1 MRGNPH
7 YTIISILVWGL
18 GIYLACIIPIN
29 SDSGWLLWVAQ
40 RMLDGAV
47 YGRDIVELNPPLSA
61 YIHFPPVLIAH
72 TLGISVYPVF
82 IAYTLAVIGVSVLL
96 CQRILRYSPLEKADK
111 RLILVTL
118 TGALLFVCHADIHLP
133 LLSLKFGQREH
144 FIIAFLLPYI
154 FLCWLRIENRET
166 PLLRRIIC
174 GMLMGLAVC
183 LKPHY
188 ALVPLLLEGYCCYK
202 QRRWGAWFNP
212 TTIASGFV
220 AIFYGIVLWQYN
232 PDYWPI
238 LRLTVDAYGPFGY
251 GILAKLI
258 FFIPL
263 LPFLLFF
270 GVLWCYRKTHSPL
283 HSLFPIIGLALFAAQ
298 CAGVAQNKGYPYH
311 FLPFSILTVL
321 LGAMSLR
328 AFVPNERLRFCLKDP
343 AKNNGFTAVFIA
355 LLLMGLCIIAPLGTG
370 NFSSASQSIPVQT
383 YLEKLSP
390 RPQNAAVLAVEHTF
404 YFPNTSGIYF
414 TPRFLGLWLL
424 GAEVTSLPPK
434 RKAEIRAYLLNSLA
448 EDFQKQPPEV
458 VFAYP
463 PDLAK
468 LINTP
473 NAFQAIWQRYQK
485 TDTLVIAPNY
495 TLDVY
500 TLKP

>member
-40 RMLDGAV
+40 RMIDGAV
-47 YGRDIVELNPPLSA
+47 YGKDIVELNPPLSA
-61 YIHFPPVLIAH
+61 YIHFPPVLIAQA
-72 TLGISVYPVF
+72 LGVSVYPVF
-82 IAYTLAVIGVSVLL
+82 IAYTLAVIGVLVLL

-133 LLSLKFGQREH
+133 RLSLKFGQREH
-144 FIIAFLLPYI
+144 FIIALLFPYI
-154 FLCWLRIENRET
+154 LLCWLRIENRET
-166 PLLRRIIC
+166 PLLLRIIC
-174 GMLMGLAVC
+174 GILMGLAVC

-188 ALVPLLLEGYCCYK
+188 ALVPLLLECYCCYK
-202 QRRWGAWFNP
+202 QGRWGAWFNI
-212 TTIASGFV
+212 TTFSSGIV
-220 AIFYGIVLWQYN
+220 AILYGVILWRYN

-238 LRLTVDAYGPFGY
+238 LRLTVDAYAPFGHSF
-251 GILAKLI
+251 LKKLK

-263 LPFLLFF
+263 IPLLLLL
-270 GVLWCYRKTHSPL
+270 GVVKCYHTMHSPL
-283 HSLFPIIGLALFAAQ
+283 HSLFPLLGCTVFATQFIGVIQ
-298 CAGVAQNKGYPYH
+298 DKGYAYH
-311 FLPFSILTVL
+311 FLPFSVVIVL
-321 LGAMSLR
+321 LGILSLR
-328 AFVPNERLRFCLKDP
+328 AFVPPSGLLSCLKKP
-343 AKNNGFTAVFIA
+343 AKHKAFMCVVVAMI
-355 LLLMGLCIIAPLGTG
+355 LMGLCIVLPLSAG
-370 NFSSASQSIPVQT
+370 NFSYASNSIPLHA
-383 YLEKLSP
+383 YLRKISP

-414 TPRFLGLWLL
+414 TPRFIGLWLL
-424 GAEVTSLPPK
+424 GAEVTSLPPN
-434 RKAEIRAYLLNSLA
+434 RKGEIRAYLLNSLA
-448 EDFQKQPPEV
+448 EDFQKHPPEV

-463 PDLAK
+463 PDLVK

-473 NAFQAIWQRYQK
+473 SAFQEIWQNYHK
-485 TDTLVIAPNY
+485 TDSLRIAPNY
-495 TLDVY
+495 TFDVY